1 MERFGKLPQGE
12 EGRSSIPEKV
22 VKVTRSADLI
32 AEALCKEERD
42 LWWRCPE
49 ALFNPACDPDQSIPP
64 AERHT
69 SMEKV
74 GPVRLPRGRLL
85 ARTLVPTH
93 TRGHCQAGEE
103 AGGQGGKAH
112 EERILVCSRIEQGR
126 ADPRKGIGRGSEED
140 FAQGEQP
147 SHGMA
152 HDPEGEVP
160 VSAQLKA
167 ALLAGFCDAVDNL

>member
-1 MERFGKLPQGE
+1 MERPWQWEWRPSSTGTSILKIGPDLQRTDSCDRFVLEPFCELAKDLFPALVGKGLMERFGKLPQGE

-64 AERHT
+64 AEGHT

-74 GPVRLPRGRLL
+74 GPVRLPRGGLL
-85 ARTLVPTH
+85 ARP
-93 TRGHCQAGEE
+93 
-103 AGGQGGKAH
+103 
-112 EERILVCSRIEQGR
+112 
-126 ADPRKGIGRGSEED
+126 
-140 FAQGEQP
+140 
-147 SHGMA
+147 
-152 HDPEGEVP
+152 
-160 VSAQLKA
+160 
-167 ALLAGFCDAVDNL
+167 